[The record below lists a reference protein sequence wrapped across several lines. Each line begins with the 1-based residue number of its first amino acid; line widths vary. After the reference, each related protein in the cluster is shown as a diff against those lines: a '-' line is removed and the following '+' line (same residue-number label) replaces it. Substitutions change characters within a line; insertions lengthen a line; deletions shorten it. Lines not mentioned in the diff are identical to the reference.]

1 MSSIVASAILRR
13 ISSALFSSNDIAN
26 TPKLPKTILS
36 LPNET
41 LNEIACL
48 LDKPTLVALV
58 LVNRRFRALVEPIIW
73 RELSSLV
80 PILRLLP
87 EYFVEESMLV
97 LPCASEAT
105 RSVRC
110 WRPVGPELPK
120 DLWYRSLNILRLASH
135 VKKLLLH
142 PISDLPRDC
151 MHSTFSDHGYQSMN
165 WESLKLVA
173 RSIHQESAF
182 VLFPNL
188 QHLEVDSCLSNG
200 MNSVKLL
207 PFLGPSVTTFV
218 AHCSLTRLYLCLRR
232 CEIDSFSYYEP
243 PRTLYGRHKPAN
255 RRDALLIPAVGAM
268 AQEIDTL
275 HTLRLRLNHGSGL
288 LALLQ
293 PASGTLR
300 TLDIEIVS
308 LADTT
313 ADYHLKSLRS
323 LTVRK
328 QTVAFARALAGSARL
343 EHVDLDDVYI
353 RNADDIDKTLRRLSE
368 SPLRRV
374 RIHESPQNTSA
385 LWSIEPQ
392 HLHVLASSRHLV
404 ELDIRASSSV
414 SLGDDDWAILL
425 PSWPFLKSLKLR
437 PCSPPHRR
445 GGAWPTGTLNTL
457 LHFAT
462 HCRKLEELELPLLI
476 GEIPDLP
483 RSVAADEAHD
493 TASLAKGYSVT
504 QRWLRVLDFGCPSL
518 IRAEV
523 DPARVA
529 RFLHALFPNLRDLR
543 VTPKVEDVGIWDEA
557 VRSELAA

>member
-13 ISSALFSSNDIAN
+13 ISSALFSSNGIAN

-48 LDKPTLVALV
+48 LDKPTLVTLV
-58 LVNRRFRALVEPIIW
+58 LVNRRFHALVEPIIW

-97 LPCASEAT
+97 VKAASLCLQDID
-105 RSVRC
+105 RSSPQ
-110 WRPVGPELPK
+110 RPVGPELPK

-173 RSIHQESAF
+173 RSIRQESAF

-200 MNSVKLL
+200 INSVKLL

-232 CEIDSFSYYEP
+232 CEINSFSYYEP
-243 PRTLYGRHKPAN
+243 SRTLYGRLKPAN

-313 ADYHLKSLRS
+313 ADFHLKSLRS

-328 QTVAFARALAGSARL
+328 QTTAFARALAGSTRL

-353 RNADDIDKTLRRLSE
+353 RNADDIDKTLRRLAE

-457 LHFAT
+457 VHFAT

-483 RSVAADEAHD
+483 RS
-493 TASLAKGYSVT
+493 YSVT